1 MVSKVSMAVNL
12 GGIRMKNPVN
22 TASGTFGHAWQFEGF
37 YDVAR
42 LGAVTCKGV
51 AAEPWPG
58 NPAPRVCEVSS
69 GILNSVGLE
78 NPGALAFAEQYG
90 DYLGGLASRGCAVIV
105 QAVGHSVDECC
116 RSVELLDEVAS
127 WAAGIEVNISC
138 PNLARGGRLL
148 GGTPEDASEV
158 VSAVRPLTKKPL
170 LVKLAPARV
179 GEIARA
185 CEAAGANALSL
196 VNTVNAMSIN
206 VHTRRSRLSRP
217 TGGLSGP
224 AIHPIAVRMVWEA
237 AQAVS
242 IPINGIG
249 GVATGEDAA
258 EMILAGATTVSVGTA
273 NLYDPAATSRVL
285 DELEAWAAEQDV
297 TDINELIGAFEC

>member
-1 MVSKVSMAVNL
+1 MSKVSMAVNL

-78 NPGALAFAEQYG
+78 NPGARAFAEQYG

-116 RSVELLDEVAS
+116 RSVELLD
-127 WAAGIEVNISC
+127 
-138 PNLARGGRLL
+138 
-148 GGTPEDASEV
+148 
-158 VSAVRPLTKKPL
+158 
-170 LVKLAPARV
+170 
-179 GEIARA
+179 
-185 CEAAGANALSL
+185 
-196 VNTVNAMSIN
+196 
-206 VHTRRSRLSRP
+206 
-217 TGGLSGP
+217 
-224 AIHPIAVRMVWEA
+224 
-237 AQAVS
+237 
-242 IPINGIG
+242 
-249 GVATGEDAA
+249 
-258 EMILAGATTVSVGTA
+258 
-273 NLYDPAATSRVL
+273 
-285 DELEAWAAEQDV
+285 
-297 TDINELIGAFEC
+297 